1 MAKYNI
7 GLTDL
12 LPFLEHLSTNQ
23 FIISLPDKLAFKDAI
38 NQDVG
43 LYVRHLHDVIDFR
56 QIATASGVRRHVNI
70 TNTLFLTQNIR
81 RVHES
86 IIVDHL
92 HFTQTADRL
101 FLFNNVLFFSDH
113 ITYDSGKFLPD
124 ILTFTQTVKVNHKY
138 SNVLIT
144 DTLIFK
150 SNVQIYVIPTRGSQG
165 L

>member
-23 FIISLPDKLAFKDAI
+23 FIISLPDKLAFKDSI
-38 NQDVG
+38 NQNVG
-43 LYVRHLHDVIDFR
+43 LYVEHLSDKLSLR
-56 QIATASGVRRHVNI
+56 QIAIASGVHRHVSI
-70 TNTLFLTQNIR
+70 TNTLSLTQSIR
-81 RVHES
+81 RVYES

-92 HFTQTADRL
+92 HFTQTADRA

-113 ITYDSGKFLPD
+113 ITYDNGKFLPD
-124 ILTFTQTVKVNHKY
+124 VLTFTQTVKVNHKY

-150 SNVQIYVIPTRGSQG
+150 SNAQIYVIPTRGSQG